1 MNKINPSAI
10 KLRLTLMLSP
20 ILALVIENY
29 LFYRDI
35 SYFYKSPTPLVT
47 MMLFQL
53 ITNQIQNERYAKV
66 KHDEKLLRDENRIMF
81 PIVHFNMFLIL
92 AAFVAKIIYSY

>member
-1 MNKINPSAI
+1 
-10 KLRLTLMLSP
+10 
-20 ILALVIENY
+20 
-29 LFYRDI
+29 
-35 SYFYKSPTPLVT
+35 

-53 ITNQIQNERYAKV
+53 ITNQIQNDRYAKV